1 MQKFTEPIKC
11 EISNNGKTIKLLES
25 FVYFR
30 KDLEQPEIIVPQ
42 DFKSDGFTSLIF
54 EFLIPRFG
62 KGLKCAILH
71 DFLCERFHKGIN
83 TRKYADEV
91 FLESMLEVKAFSKL
105 KSYLI
110 YSFVRIFAFFKNY
123 K

>member
-11 EISNNGKTIKLLES
+11 EISNNGKSIKLLES

-30 KDLEQPEIIVPQ
+30 KDLELQDIIVPEG
-42 DFKSDGFTSLIF
+42 FESDGFTSLVF

-71 DFLCERFHKGIN
+71 DFLCENFHKGIN

-91 FLESMLEVKAFSKL
+91 FLESMLEVRAFSKL

-110 YSFVRIFAFFKNY
+110 YSFVRIFAFFK
-123 K
+123 KL

>member
-1 MQKFTEPIKC
+1 MVT
-11 EISNNGKTIKLLES
+11 
-25 FVYFR
+25 
-30 KDLEQPEIIVPQ
+30 DIIIPQ
-42 DFKSDGFTSLIF
+42 DFESDGFTSLVF

-71 DFLCERFHKGIN
+71 DYLCENFHKGIN

-91 FLESMLEVKAFSKL
+91 FLESMLEVKAFSKF
-105 KSYLI
+105 KAYLI
-110 YSFVRIFAFFKNY
+110 YSFGRIFAFLKGY

>member
-11 EISNNGKTIKLLES
+11 EISNNGKSIKLLES

-30 KDLEQPEIIVPQ
+30 KDLELQDIIVPK
-42 DFKSDGFTSLIF
+42 DFQSDGFTSLVF

-71 DFLCERFHKGIN
+71 DFLCENFHKGIN

-110 YSFVRIFAFFKNY
+110 YSFVRIFAFLKNY

>member
-42 DFKSDGFTSLIF
+42 DFKSDGFTSLVF

-71 DFLCERFHKGIN
+71 DYLCENFHKGIN

-110 YSFVRIFAFFKNY
+110 YSFVRIFAFLKNY